1 MWQDKA
7 ERVLVSVAEL
17 SRRLW
22 REAVAVENRDWP
34 PFWLYVTGAVIAAIV
49 LINFGSFAIV
59 SLLSAVGNSAGSS
72 HWGLV
77 VEAPLRAYV
86 YKHSRGLPVSPTAL
100 LHVWGLTGL
109 ILFALS
115 FLGSLGA
122 RIGWIVFGLFSCG
135 AVYAGSRPPAQWTAT
150 AVAAFAWSVVSIIA
164 FRSVARYRTDTRT
177 GRDRDRV
184 NRRTVEEEAE
194 QRFEQVRKRALT
206 SAKGAGYK
214 DLEDYFA
221 ERGHKVIDTISREL
235 RIPKPRV
242 NPLREEY
249 LEATISSRG
258 TLSPRKQR
266 EIIADLRSG
275 KYSCSEISEMH
286 GCSQEVIRGIR
297 ARVVASG
304 GKGRAVQPNSS
315 STSPVMQL
323 PGSDRLGDERSD

>member
-7 ERVLVSVAEL
+7 ERALVSVAKL
-17 SRRLW
+17 GRRLW
-22 REAVAVENRDWP
+22 REAVTVEDRDWP
-34 PFWLYVTGAVIAAIV
+34 PFWLYATGVIIAAIV
-49 LINFGSFAIV
+49 LINVGSFAIV

-86 YKHSRGLPVSPTAL
+86 DTHSRGLPVSPTAL
-100 LHVWGLTGL
+100 LAVWGLTGL
-109 ILFALS
+109 ILFAFS
-115 FLGSLGA
+115 FFGSLGA

-135 AVYAGSRPPAQWTAT
+135 AVYAGTRPPAQWTAT
-150 AVAAFAWSVVSIIA
+150 AVAAFAWSVASIIA
-164 FRSVARYRTDTRT
+164 FHSVARYRTDTRT
-177 GRDRDRV
+177 GRDRV
-184 NRRTVEEEAE
+184 SKRTVEEEAE

-206 SAKGAGYK
+206 SAKRAGYE

-266 EIIADLRSG
+266 EIITDLRSG
-275 KYSCSEISEMH
+275 KYSCSEICEMH
-286 GCSQEVIRGIR
+286 GCSQEVVRGIR
-297 ARVVASG
+297 ARIVASG
-304 GKGRAVQPNSS
+304 GEKRTVQDNSS
-315 STSPVMQL
+315 SSL
-323 PGSDRLGDERSD
+323 PAPRLPESDRLGDE